1 MGRIEHLF
9 LEKDNFVLTVAE
21 GEISDDKFL
30 EHIAILNE
38 SEKLHENYRG
48 IVDCRSVSTVATP
61 SSDTIFKAGHFE
73 GGSEKPRKVAVL
85 SSNELIY
92 GLVRMYDA
100 YTPHAE
106 MEVFSEVSRAVEW
119 LEAENLNDNIRS
131 FYEDLSSQES

>member
-9 LEKDNFVLTVAE
+9 LEDENFVLTVAE

-30 EHIAILNE
+30 EHIAILNK

-48 IVDCRSVSTVATP
+48 IVDCRNVSTVATP
-61 SSDTIFKAGHFE
+61 SSDSIFKAGHFE
-73 GGSEKPRKVAVL
+73 GGDEKPRKVAVL
-85 SSNELIY
+85 SGSELIY

-119 LEAENLNDNIRS
+119 LAVESLNDRIRS
-131 FYEDLSSQES
+131 FYEKLSSRQS